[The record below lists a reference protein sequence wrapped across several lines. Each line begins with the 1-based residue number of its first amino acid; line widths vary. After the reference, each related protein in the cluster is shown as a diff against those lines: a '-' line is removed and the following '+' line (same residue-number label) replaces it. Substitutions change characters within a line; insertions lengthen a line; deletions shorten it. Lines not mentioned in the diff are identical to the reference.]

1 MDAAGAVEGEPVEK
15 LARIA
20 GRYRLK
26 ARIGK
31 GDMGILWAAQDERS
45 GLPVAIRV
53 LQRGLDDPRRVARF
67 RASALQAAGLDH
79 PHVVRVLDEGIDDIG
94 PYIVSEWVNAT
105 PLSAWIGTAPD
116 FGFLCTVAS
125 QICDALAHVHGRG
138 LVHLDL
144 RPKNILIARG
154 KSGPLVR
161 LVDVGC
167 ARIDDGWS
175 DSSVGAPAT
184 LKYLGT
190 LRYLAPEVADKPPWQ
205 TGPWSDLY
213 SFGLVLWEL
222 LTGDI
227 PFGDLRG
234 VSLLLRRATAD
245 PPGLPTSLQIPHHHG
260 LHTLLSRLLARDP
273 LDRPQTAAQV
283 QRTLDAFGAEP
294 VWSEPRAVSRVQ
306 QAPFP
311 RRHAQAAGFPLWPLD
326 GGPLVGRDPQLGTI
340 WNELQQVV
348 SGRGSRMVV
357 VTGPASS
364 GKTRLVD
371 TVALHADVKGAA
383 RIWRVHFNAGEDRG
397 GGLAGVIEE
406 MLRAGG
412 THREGVAARAAA
424 MSLLLNIEPTQLTKL
439 LPALLHPDAPGFP
452 RPMGFAEP
460 AAQVGGIDAAR
471 MTAAV
476 FQEMT
481 RRAADNDAL
490 LLWLDDVQY
499 AVVDE
504 VSELV
509 GRILDDPT
517 LPICVVCSARS
528 GAAILETL
536 QARHPPSDAV
546 RWISLDPLGVA
557 DQRAF
562 LQGRL
567 GVHPMDEQRLLA
579 AAHGRADLL
588 DGLSSYV
595 LAGHL
600 VPGADGNALM
610 PGTVLPE
617 SNAELFSA
625 RLARLPSRGLDTL
638 VPDVVAGLALGQI
651 ALQPRVIDAL
661 VAEGEQPI
669 RRAIAAA
676 ERVRLLVSRPNGG
689 WRFASPELRDWLQ
702 RGLVERADRW
712 HAIWLRTL
720 ERLEG
725 DAHGRFGL
733 ERARHAEALNAPDAA
748 IQALLD
754 NATWALGPA
763 EQASQRGL
771 EAARRACSLAL
782 NARDPVRAG
791 RAERL
796 RAELLRQSGRPHEAI
811 AVLDALEPR
820 LMMPSARTERAW
832 CVLTRG
838 LLALDAGRLDAAQ
851 RHFEEADELF
861 VAAQEPDGR
870 LWVQV
875 GQGHVARRRGHHRL
889 ARTLGRDAEQG
900 FKAAG
905 DHRGQLTARILRAEA
920 TLAANDH
927 ATADHRFASLL
938 ALAEH
943 RGWLLDTVRFMLIR
957 GRLALAMR
965 QPHQALTW
973 LDTAHERA
981 RILGLDTLVDFAAAI
996 RPAFLAAAGEHAAA
1010 RIALS
1015 KARLPAPALRGEAA
1029 DIIELAL
1036 TGQTTQLDAPLR
1048 AQLGRW
1054 RAQFTIPD

>member
-1 MDAAGAVEGEPVEK
+1 MEK

-31 GDMGILWAAQDERS
+31 GDMGILWAATDERS
-45 GLPVAIRV
+45 ALPVAIRV

-67 RASALQAAGLDH
+67 RASALQAAALDH
-79 PHVVRVLDEGIDDIG
+79 PHVARVLDEGVDDIG

-105 PLSAWIGTAPD
+105 PLSAWIGASPD
-116 FGFLCTVAS
+116 IGFLCAVAS
-125 QICDALAHVHGRG
+125 QICDALSHVHGRG

-144 RPKNILIARG
+144 RPKNILVSRG
-154 KSGPLVR
+154 PRGPIVQ

-175 DSSVGAPAT
+175 DSRVGAPAT
-184 LKYLGT
+184 LKLLGT
-190 LRYLAPEVADKPPWQ
+190 LRYLAPEVADRPPWQ

-213 SFGLVLWEL
+213 SFGLIIWEL

-227 PFGDLRG
+227 PFGDLQG
-234 VSLLLRRATAD
+234 VALLLRRATTD
-245 PPGLPTSLQIPHHHG
+245 PPALAANAGQPHQAGLR
-260 LHTLLSRLLARDP
+260 TLLSRLLARDP

-283 QRTLDAFGAEP
+283 QRTLDAFGEP
-294 VWSEPRAVSRVQ
+294 QAWSDPRSVALIQ
-306 QAPFP
+306 QPHFG

-326 GGPLVGRDPQLGTI
+326 GGPLVGRDAELGTI

-348 SGRGSRMVV
+348 AGRGSRMVV
-357 VTGPASS
+357 VTGAASC

-383 RIWRVHFNAGEDRG
+383 RIWRVHFNAGQDRG

-412 THREGVAARAAA
+412 TGRDGVAARAAA
-424 MSLLLNIEPTQLTKL
+424 MSLLLNIDPTDLTTL

-460 AAQVGGIDAAR
+460 AAHIGGVDAAR

-490 LLWLDDVQY
+490 LLWLDDVQH
-499 AVVDE
+499 AVIDE
-504 VSELV
+504 VCELV

-517 LPICVVCSARS
+517 LPICIVCSARS
-528 GAAILETL
+528 GAPILDTL
-536 QARHPPSDAV
+536 RANHPAGDLV
-546 RWISLDPLGVA
+546 RWIELGALSVA
-557 DQRAF
+557 DERTF

-567 GVHPMDEQRLLA
+567 GVHPMEEQRLLA
-579 AAHGRADLL
+579 ATHGRADML
-588 DGLSSYV
+588 DGLSSHL
-595 LAGHL
+595 LAGRL
-600 VPGADGNALM
+600 VPGPDGNLLM

-625 RLARLPSRGLDTL
+625 QLARLPNRGADTL
-638 VPDVVAGLALGQI
+638 VPDVIAGLALGQI

-661 VAEGEQPI
+661 IAEGDQPV

-689 WRFASPELRDWLQ
+689 WRFASEELRAWLCQ
-702 RGLVERADRW
+702 GFIERAARW

-725 DAHGRFGL
+725 PAHGRFGL
-733 ERARHAEALNAPDAA
+733 ERARHAEALDAPDAA

-754 NATWALGPA
+754 NASWALGPA
-763 EQASQRGL
+763 EQATRRGL
-771 EAARRACSLAL
+771 QAAGLARSLAL

-796 RAELLRQSGRPHEAI
+796 RAQLLRQSGRPHEAI

-820 LMMPSARTERAW
+820 LMMPTALSERAW

-851 RHFEEADELF
+851 RHFEEADGLF
-861 VAAQEPDGR
+861 TAAQEPTGR
-870 LWVQV
+870 LWIQI
-875 GQGHVARRRGHHRL
+875 GMGHVACRRGHHRL

-905 DHRGQLTARILRAEA
+905 DHRGQLTARVLRADA

-927 ATADHRFASLL
+927 ATADERYASLL
-938 ALAEH
+938 DLAER

-957 GRLALAMR
+957 ARLALAMQR
-965 QPHQALTW
+965 PHVALDW
-973 LDTAHERA
+973 LDRAHERA
-981 RILGLDTLVDFAAAI
+981 RILGLDTLVDFAGAI
-996 RPAFLAAAGEHAAA
+996 RPALLAAAGEHAAA
-1010 RIALS
+1010 RAALS
-1015 KARLPAPALRGEAA
+1015 KARLPAVALRGEAA
-1029 DIIELAL
+1029 EVIELAL
-1036 TGQTTQLDAPLR
+1036 TGQSTQLDVPLR

-1054 RAQFTIPD
+1054 RSQFTLDD

>member
-1 MDAAGAVEGEPVEK
+1 MEK
-15 LARIA
+15 MARIA

-26 ARIGK
+26 ARVGK
-31 GDMGILWAAQDERS
+31 GDMGILWAAVDERS
-45 GLPVAIRV
+45 NLPVAIRI

-67 RASALQAAGLDH
+67 RASALQAAALDH
-79 PHVVRVLDEGIDDIG
+79 PHVVRVLDEGIDELG
-94 PYIVSEWVNAT
+94 PYIVSEWINAT
-105 PLSAWIGTAPD
+105 PLSAWIGALPS

-144 RPKNILIARG
+144 RPQNILVSRG
-154 KSGPLVR
+154 KDGPHVR

-167 ARIDDGWS
+167 GRIDDGWS
-175 DSSVGAPAT
+175 DSRVGAPAT

-190 LRYLAPEVADKPPWQ
+190 LRYLAPEVADRAPWQ

-213 SFGLVLWEL
+213 SFGLILWEL
-222 LTGDI
+222 LVGDI

-234 VSLLLRRATAD
+234 VALLLRRATVD
-245 PPGLPTSLQIPHHHG
+245 PPGLPAEPALAHHAG
-260 LHTLLSRLLARDP
+260 LHTLLSRLLAREP
-273 LDRPQTAAQV
+273 MDRPQSAAQV
-283 QRTLDAFGAEP
+283 QRTLDAFGEP
-294 VWSEPRAVSRVQ
+294 PAWSDPRTRPRVQ
-306 QAPFP
+306 QSRFS

-326 GGPLVGRDPQLGTI
+326 GGPLVGRDAELGTI
-340 WNELQQVV
+340 WNALQQVV
-348 SGRGSRMVV
+348 AGRGSRMVV
-357 VTGPASS
+357 VTGKPCS

-371 TVALHADVKGAA
+371 TVALHAEVKGAA
-383 RIWRVHFNAGEDRG
+383 HVWRVHFNAGEDRG
-397 GGLAGVIEE
+397 GGLAGVVEE

-412 THREGVAARAAA
+412 TGRAGVAARANA
-424 MSLLLNIEPTQLTKL
+424 MSLLLNIDPTDLATV

-460 AAQVGGIDAAR
+460 AAHIGGVDASR

-490 LLWLDDVQY
+490 LLWLDDVQH
-499 AVVDE
+499 AEADE
-504 VSELV
+504 VCELV
-509 GRILDDPT
+509 RRILDDPT
-517 LPICVVCSARS
+517 LPICIVCSARS
-528 GAAILETL
+528 GAPILDTL
-536 QARHPPSDAV
+536 RANHPPSDLV
-546 RWISLDPLGVA
+546 RWMTLGPLTVA
-557 DQRAF
+557 DERSF

-567 GVHPMDEQRLLA
+567 GVHPMEEQRLLA
-579 AAHGRADLL
+579 ATHGRADLL
-588 DGLSSYV
+588 DGLSTYL

-600 VPGADGNALM
+600 VPGADGNQLM

-617 SNAELFSA
+617 SNAELFA
-625 RLARLPSRGLDTL
+625 AQLARLPSRGADTL

-661 VAEGEQPI
+661 VAERDQPI

-676 ERVRLLVSRPNGG
+676 ERIRLLVSRPNGG
-689 WRFASPELRDWLQ
+689 WRFASPELRSWL
-702 RGLVERADRW
+702 RDGFVERADRW

-725 DAHGRFGL
+725 PAHGRFGL
-733 ERARHAEALNAPDAA
+733 ERARHAEALDAPDAA

-763 EQASQRGL
+763 EQATQRGL
-771 EAARRACSLAL
+771 RAARRATSLAL

-811 AVLDALEPR
+811 AALDALEPR
-820 LMMPSARTERAW
+820 LMMPSALSERAW

-851 RHFEEADELF
+851 AHFEEADALF
-861 VAAQEPDGR
+861 TAAQEPDGR

-875 GQGHVARRRGHHRL
+875 GQGHVACRRGHHRL

-905 DHRGQLTARILRAEA
+905 DHRGQLTARVLRADA

-927 ATADHRFASLL
+927 TTADERYASLL
-938 ALAEH
+938 ELAE
-943 RGWLLDTVRFMLIR
+943 RQGWLLDTVRLMLIR
-957 GRLALAMR
+957 ARLALALR
-965 QPHQALTW
+965 RPHVALEW
-973 LDTAHERA
+973 LDKAHERG
-981 RILGLDTLVDFAAAI
+981 RILGLDTLVDYAAAI
-996 RPAFLAAAGEHAAA
+996 RPALLAAAGDHAAA
-1010 RIALS
+1010 RVALS
-1015 KARLPAPALRGEAA
+1015 KARLPALALRGEAA
-1029 DIIELAL
+1029 DVIELAL
-1036 TGQTTQLDAPLR
+1036 TGQSTQLDAPLR

-1054 RAQFTIPD
+1054 RAQFALPDTPNPSAT